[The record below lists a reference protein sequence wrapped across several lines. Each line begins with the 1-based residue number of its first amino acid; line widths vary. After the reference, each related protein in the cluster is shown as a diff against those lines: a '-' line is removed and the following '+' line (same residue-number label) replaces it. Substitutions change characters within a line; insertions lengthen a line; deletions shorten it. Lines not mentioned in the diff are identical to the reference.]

1 MRPPK
6 QERSRETLE
15 RILAAAEEVLDG
27 RTFSEVSVEQILLR
41 ADVNRSSFY
50 ARFKTKEDLL
60 PLLYER
66 FTASARREFLAATTL
81 DEHLEPR
88 RIIAM
93 CIAAY
98 ADFLR
103 RFQPQAMTLEGTGE
117 HSARDALQAEVTAG
131 IITIY
136 LQALGRPD
144 DRQLAERVDFASR
157 AAAAI
162 LLRAMGP
169 PSAFARRLGWDDE
182 RLVHEVTAMV
192 TAYLESER

>member
-1 MRPPK
+1 
-6 QERSRETLE
+6 LE
-15 RILAAAEEVLDG
+15 RILSAAEEVLDG
-27 RTFSEVSVEQILLR
+27 RTFSEVSVEEILIR
-41 ADVNRSSFY
+41 ADVNKSSFY

-66 FTASARREFLAATTL
+66 FTASARQEFLAATAL
-81 DEHLEPR
+81 GERLEPR

-103 RFQPQAMTLEGTGE
+103 RFQPQAMTLEGTSE
-117 HSARDALQAEVTAG
+117 HAARDAFQAEVTTG
-131 IITIY
+131 IVVLY
-136 LQALGRPD
+136 LQALGQPE
-144 DRQLAERVDFASR
+144 DRRMAERVDFASR

-169 PSAFARRLGWDDE
+169 PSAFARRLGWDDA
-182 RLVHEVTAMV
+182 RLVDEVTAMI
-192 TAYLESER
+192 TAYLEFER